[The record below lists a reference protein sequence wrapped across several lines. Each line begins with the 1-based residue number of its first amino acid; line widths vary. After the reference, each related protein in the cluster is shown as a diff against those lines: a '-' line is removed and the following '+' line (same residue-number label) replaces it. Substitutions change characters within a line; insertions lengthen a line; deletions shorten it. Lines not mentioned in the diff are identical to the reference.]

1 MAGLIPKLKD
11 ALIEQNCLPNTLAT
25 YCFWVRKLYG
35 YCKLPASQ
43 WDGDLVRRWMLQLHA
58 DNYSAR
64 SRKQALC
71 AVVFT
76 FKHVLK
82 LELGHLDL
90 PLDGVARPAP
100 LSAFN
105 YQLSAAS

>member
-11 ALIEQNCLPNTLAT
+11 ALIEQNCLPNTVAT

-58 DNYSAR
+58 DNYSAK
-64 SRKQALC
+64 SRKQA
-71 AVVFT
+71 V
-76 FKHVLK
+76 
-82 LELGHLDL
+82 
-90 PLDGVARPAP
+90 RPVS
-100 LSAFN
+100 LSTLN
-105 YQLSAAS
+105 PQLSTLLA